1 VTKSKDR
8 RERKADQLG
17 MAMGTAEKH
26 LRKEIIHELASQLG
40 KDLCCRCNLKIDSP
54 DDFSIVHVQDWEE
67 NSDLFWD
74 LTNIAFS
81 HTACEAARSG
91 KRQRERKPM
100 SKVEVRVEDPNG
112 KPLPGARHNGELYVA
127 GKMNGRYHI
136 RVRNKTNRRVLI
148 VTTVDGRSVHTGEP
162 GGDDESGHVLGPRES
177 WVFKGWR
184 TSDSEVAAFRF
195 GKKGN
200 SYSSQLG
207 SPENV
212 GVIGV
217 AVFEEEEPEPII
229 RTVKEYVPYPVPTP
243 FIQPYPYTSPG
254 IFWTTQQVPN
264 TGGSITLTSTSDV
277 SMDGIASVNC
287 STSMGGGRIGSSASQ
302 FSITNDSAPVAK
314 ARGRKRG
321 RQEVRAKQ
329 DLGTEFGEQVHS
341 SVVSVEFERATDA
354 PCEVW
359 TIYYDSMYALKQKGI
374 MVGRPSQKPQ
384 SPPQAFPQQPEWEDG
399 YCKPPARRRAY
410 KP

>member
-1 VTKSKDR
+1 
-8 RERKADQLG
+8 
-17 MAMGTAEKH
+17 MPMGTAEKH
-26 LRKEIIHELASQLG
+26 LRKDIIHELASQLG
-40 KDLCCRCNLKIDSP
+40 KDLCCRCNLKIESP
-54 DDFSIVHVQDWEE
+54 DDLAIVHVQDWEE

-81 HTACEAARSG
+81 HAACEADRSG
-91 KRQRERKPM
+91 KRQREKKPM
-100 SKVEVRVEDPNG
+100 SKVDVRVEDPNG
-112 KPLPGARHNGELYVA
+112 NPLAGTRHEGNLYVA
-127 GKMNGRYHI
+127 GKKNSRYHI
-136 RVRNKTNRRVLI
+136 RVRNKTNRRVLV

-162 GGDDESGHVLGPRES
+162 GGDEDSGHVLGPRES

-184 TSDSEVAAFRF
+184 TSDNEVAAFRF
-195 GKKGN
+195 SKKGN

-207 SPENV
+207 SAENV

-217 AVFEEEEPEPII
+217 AVFEEEEPEPIV
-229 RTVKEYVPYPVPTP
+229 RTVREFIPYPVPTVP
-243 FIQPYPYTSPG
+243 FIQPVQPWQPNIFYT
-254 IFWTTQQVPN
+254 TEN
-264 TGGSITLTSTSDV
+264 TGGSVTFTSTSDV
-277 SMDGIASVNC
+277 NISEGIASVNC

-302 FSITNDSAPVAK
+302 FSITSDSAPVAK
-314 ARGRKRG
+314 QARGRKRSRKQG
-321 RQEVRAKQ
+321 HVDVNKQ

-359 TIYYDSMYALKQKGI
+359 TIYYDSLHALKQKGI

-384 SPPQAFPQQPEWEDG
+384 SPPQAFPEQPGWEDG
-399 YCKPPARRRAY
+399 YCKPPPRRRAY